1 MPQRECIFVFALT
14 TLSLTEEE
22 SLVQQNKK
30 ARHLCLSEHLI
41 NLLRILFLIGCC
53 QLLLSRFLHKL
64 IAAQFVFRFG
74 MVSSMEEL

>member
-14 TLSLTEEE
+14 TLTEEE

>member
-14 TLSLTEEE
+14 TLTEEE

-64 IAAQFVFRFG
+64 IEAQFVFRFG

>member
-14 TLSLTEEE
+14 TLTEEE
-22 SLVQQNKK
+22 SLVQLNKK
-30 ARHLCLSEHLI
+30 AKHLCLSEHLI

>member
-14 TLSLTEEE
+14 ALTEEE

-30 ARHLCLSEHLI
+30 AKHLCLSEHLI